1 MIFEFSNFNLISSD
15 IISSKYRF
23 LRRVSIGI
31 IIDLVNFL
39 LRKFNKLTVEDF
51 IFCNFTYN

>member
-31 IIDLVNFL
+31 IINLVNFL

>member
-1 MIFEFSNFNLISSD
+1 MILEFSNFNLISSD